1 MLMMAL
7 KVGHPVALLMLMV
20 LEDFGLW
27 DARLD
32 LLMPWDR
39 RMARLMLRGM
49 WDTGGWSADAHDDGG
64 LRLWETSVVLLM
76 LLMLEGPA
84 DAHGGTRG
92 FGLLMLMMMEG
103 SGCGRRVWSC

>member
-20 LEDFGLW
+20 LEGFGLW

-39 RMARLMLRGM
+39 RMARLMLGGM
-49 WDTGGWSADAHDDGG
+49 WDMGGWSADAHDGGG
-64 LRLWETSVVLLM
+64 LQLWETSVVLLM
-76 LLMLEGPA
+76 LMKLEDSEMG
-84 DAHGGTRG
+84 
-92 FGLLMLMMMEG
+92 
-103 SGCGRRVWSC
+103 